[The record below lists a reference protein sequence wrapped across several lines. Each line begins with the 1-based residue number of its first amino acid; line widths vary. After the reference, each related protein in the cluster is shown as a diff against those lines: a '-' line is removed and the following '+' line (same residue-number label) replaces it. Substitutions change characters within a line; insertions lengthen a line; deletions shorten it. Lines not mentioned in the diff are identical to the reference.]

1 MKVLLTGANGQ
12 LGQMIQIDR
21 PQNVNLIA
29 LDKTKMDFMNQ
40 NLCYEKILEIKPD
53 WVINCGAYTLVD
65 EAEKNNKKALQINAF
80 VMKSISEA
88 IKLINGKLLHISTD
102 FVFDGLQKKPYK
114 PFQKKNPINIY
125 GKSKA
130 LGENLIKE
138 TLNNGT
144 QSIILRTSWLVGPRG
159 NNFAL
164 KMLNLHKNNKI
175 LKVVSNQFGSPTTT
189 SSLSKVCWAIIKEH
203 NQSINQNNKFPGIL
217 HWSDAGVA
225 SWYDLAYEVGEI
237 AVQLG
242 LIQHPATVIPIKSS
256 DYPTAAKRPFYSV
269 LDCTSTQKIIGVNP
283 LNWRDSLFDSLK
295 ILKK

>member
-1 MKVLLTGANGQ
+1 MKILLTGANGQ
-12 LGQMIQIDR
+12 LGRMIIMDR

-40 NLCYEKILEIKPD
+40 NACYEKILEIKPD

-65 EAEKNNKKALQINAF
+65 EAEKNKKKALQINAF
-80 VMKSISEA
+80 VMQSISEA

-114 PFQKKNPINIY
+114 PFQKTNPVNVY
-125 GKSKA
+125 GESKA
-130 LGENLIKE
+130 LGESLIRE
-138 TLNNGT
+138 TLDKGT
-144 QSIILRTSWLVGPRG
+144 QSVILRTSWLVGPVG

-164 KMLNLHKNNKI
+164 KILNLHKNHKI

-189 SSLSKVCWAIIKEH
+189 SSLSKVCWEIIKKH
-203 NQSINQNNKFPGIL
+203 KQSIMQNNNFPGIL

-242 LIQHPATVIPIKSS
+242 LIQNPANLIPIKCSE
-256 DYPTAAKRPFYSV
+256 YPTIAQRPFYSV

-283 LNWRDSLFDSLK
+283 LNWRESLFNSLK

>member
-12 LGQMIQIDR
+12 LGRMIIIDR
-21 PQNVNLIA
+21 PENVNLIA

-40 NLCYEKILEIKPD
+40 NACYEKILEIKPD

-65 EAEKNNKKALQINAF
+65 EAEKNKKKALQINAF

-102 FVFDGLQKKPYK
+102 FVFDGLQKNPYK
-114 PFQKKNPINIY
+114 PFQKTNPVNVY
-125 GKSKA
+125 GESKA
-130 LGENLIKE
+130 LGESLIRD
-138 TLNNGT
+138 TLDDGT
-144 QSIILRTSWLVGPRG
+144 QSIILRTSWLVGPIG

-164 KMLNLHKNNKI
+164 KILNLHKNHKI

-189 SSLSKVCWAIIKEH
+189 SSLSKVCWKIIKEH
-203 NQSINQNNKFPGIL
+203 NQYIIQNNKFPGIL
-217 HWSDAGVA
+217 HWSDAGAA
-225 SWYDLAYEVGEI
+225 SWYDLAFEVGEI
-237 AVQLG
+237 AVHLG
-242 LIQHPATVIPIKSS
+242 LIQNPATVIPIKSS
-256 DYPTAAKRPFYSV
+256 DYPTMAKRPLYSV
-269 LDCTSTQKIIGVNP
+269 LDSSITQKLIGVNP